1 MASEIKV
8 DTIVNA
14 GGDNDTGIDLS
25 TNDQVKVKLAGTEV
39 AKITTSEVSFN
50 ENSADTDFRVES
62 NGQTDA
68 IFVNAGDDIT
78 NFFAT
83 TTVNTAGD
91 NTDDGVSIRS
101 DGRTDISRAS
111 AQPLNLRRRTDDGV
125 MIAFYKEA
133 SGSTTNVGQIN
144 SINSNLAIG
153 TGDTGLRFISSSDQ
167 IIPVDVA
174 GGSTRD
180 ASMDLGQGGTRM
192 AQIFASVGSINT
204 SDQNEKQNIETF
216 TDAEMKVAKRISAL
230 FKKYK
235 IKTAV
240 TKKGDSARIHSGV
253 IAQEVESAFKA
264 ESLDASKY
272 SFWCSDTWWEVT
284 EKYTDNDGV
293 EKIRCNTYPTKEEAP
308 SGAIERTRLGIRY
321 EELLS
326 FICAYNEQRFSS
338 IEARLTALE
347 SK

>member
-1 MASEIKV
+1 MTRSNVQLGGQELKLDADGDTSIQVSSDDVLVIDTAGSERVRVDASGNILIGHTSLDSPVADGGSGMTLKASGEIQ
-8 DTIVNA
+8 A
-14 GGDNDTGIDLS
+14 GIAGTVLKLNRETSDGTMIDLRK
-25 TNDQVKVKLAGTEV
+25 D
-39 AKITTSEVSFN
+39 
-50 ENSADTDFRVES
+50 
-62 NGQTDA
+62 
-68 IFVNAGDDIT
+68 
-78 NFFAT
+78 
-83 TTVNTAGD
+83 
-91 NTDDGVSIRS
+91 
-101 DGRTDISRAS
+101 
-111 AQPLNLRRRTDDGV
+111 
-125 MIAFYKEA
+125 
-133 SGSTTNVGQIN
+133 GSTIGQIN

-180 ASMDLGQGGTRM
+180 GAMDLGQGGTRM

-240 TKKGDSARIHSGV
+240 TKKGDSARVHSGV

-264 ESLDASKY
+264 EGLDASKY

-326 FICAYNEQRFSS
+326 FICAYNEQRFFS

>member
-1 MASEIKV
+1 MGTIFVDKIKNGAGGATVQV
-8 DTIVNA
+8 DEIVNVS
-14 GGDNDTGIDLS
+14 GDSASGINLS
-25 TNDQVKVKLAGTEV
+25 TNDAVAIKIAGSEKARMDSNGHLLVGKTSTGIGTVGAELKATGELLATVSGD
-39 AKITTSEVSFN
+39 ACAFLNRTSSDG
-50 ENSADTDFRVES
+50 SIIDFRK
-62 NGQTDA
+62 D
-68 IFVNAGDDIT
+68 
-78 NFFAT
+78 
-83 TTVNTAGD
+83 
-91 NTDDGVSIRS
+91 
-101 DGRTDISRAS
+101 
-111 AQPLNLRRRTDDGV
+111 
-125 MIAFYKEA
+125 
-133 SGSTTNVGQIN
+133 GSTIGQIN

-153 TGDTGLRFISSSDQ
+153 TGDTGLRFIDSSDQ

-174 GGSTRD
+174 GGSTKD
-180 ASMDLGQGGTRM
+180 ASLDLGQGGTRM

-240 TKKGDSARIHSGV
+240 TKKGDSARVHSGV

-264 ESLDASKY
+264 EGLDASKY
-272 SFWCSDTWWEVT
+272 SFWCSDTWWEVI
-284 EKYTDNDGV
+284 EKYTDDDGV

-308 SGAIERTRLGIRY
+308 SGSIERTRLGIRY

-326 FICAYNEQRFSS
+326 FICAYNEQRFAS